1 MLQGKPKP
9 PKDPEDERAIEFRA
23 VDLLSRREHSE
34 AELRRKLVHKGFAI
48 EAVNAVLKRLQE
60 RQWQSNE
67 RFAESFFR
75 QRVEQGYGPLRI
87 RMEMSQKGLSDL
99 EIEAVFTDFAPDW
112 RELAKQRYQRRFGD
126 ANGNIVKLQQ
136 LEVKERAKRQ
146 RFLAQRGFTAE
157 QVYAAIGAA
166 EDDDN
171 AAVF

>member
-1 MLQGKPKP
+1 MFRGQPKP

-34 AELRRKLVHKGFAI
+34 AELRRKLIHKGFAVD
-48 EAVNAVLKRLQE
+48 AVNVVLKRLQE

-75 QRVEQGYGPLRI
+75 QRVNQGYGPLRI
-87 RMEMSQKGLSDL
+87 RMEMSQKGLKDY

-112 RELAKQRYQRRFGD
+112 CELAKQRYQRRFSD
-126 ANGNIVKLQQ
+126 ATGNIAKLNQ
-136 LEVKERAKRQ
+136 LEAKERAKRQ

-157 QVYAAIGAA
+157 QVYAAITAA
-166 EDDDN
+166 EDDGDV
-171 AAVF
+171 AVF